1 METIRVAFVLAALN
15 DLEVCAADIS
25 TAFLYGKTREKVFIR
40 AGPEFGKNAGK
51 VHLIDKG
58 LYGLQSSSARFHD
71 KLASSLR
78 ALGFKPCKA
87 DYDLWMRDK
96 GDHYKYIAVY
106 VDDLLVFSKDAMAII
121 ETIRNEYDLKGV
133 GSPEYYLGGDVDMM
147 TNNPSTKDI
156 DGIMKV
162 GHDEKDKHL
171 NVQWLR
177 HNVKTVFSARI
188 YIKNTIQRLERM
200 MDRTFKQ

>member
-1 METIRVAFVLAALN
+1 M
-15 DLEVCAADIS
+15 
-25 TAFLYGKTREKVFIR
+25 
-40 AGPEFGKNAGK
+40 
-51 VHLIDKG
+51 IDKG

-78 ALGFKPCKA
+78 AMGFKPCKA

-96 GDHYKYIAVY
+96 GDHYEYIAVY
-106 VDDLLVFSKDAMAII
+106 VDDLLVFSKDAMSII

-147 TNNPSTKDI
+147 TNNPSRKDI
-156 DGIMKV
+156 DGIMEV

-171 NVQWLR
+171 N
-177 HNVKTVFSARI
+177 
-188 YIKNTIQRLERM
+188 IQ
-200 MDRTFKQ
+200 

>member
-1 METIRVAFVLAALN
+1 M
-15 DLEVCAADIS
+15 
-25 TAFLYGKTREKVFIR
+25 
-40 AGPEFGKNAGK
+40 
-51 VHLIDKG
+51 IDKG
-58 LYGLQSSSARFHD
+58 LYGLQSSSARFHN
-71 KLASSLR
+71 KLVSSLR

-106 VDDLLVFSKDAMAII
+106 VDDLLVFSKDAMSII

-156 DGIMKV
+156 DGIMEV

-177 HNVKTVFSARI
+177 YNVKTAFSART

-200 MDRTFKQ
+200 IDRIFSQ